1 MCSFFIL
8 KGETSH
14 TTFDEGFHRY
24 ILCIHFFL
32 SFWFLTGVL
41 FIFTFW
47 PLEANQSNQIVDHVE
62 KSSKMAVVDVVA
74 VTVDGRVMKEDADGA
89 VVEEYHCALV
99 PVRRDDRPR

>member
-1 MCSFFIL
+1 MLIFHIERGNF
-8 KGETSH
+8 TYN
-14 TTFDEGFHRY
+14 FDEGFHRY